1 MNIFKELQEAFA
13 PCPFRFSYELTYTKE
28 DFLNSWNKNLKI
40 IELAIKRKIINLEI
54 IENPEIPIKDIE
66 NIDRE
71 RILASLEG
79 KKRPLTPEEDFLLR
93 FKCHHS
99 VDLAR
104 EVVQILWQRF
114 SYLNILKDR
123 NLIHKKLSNG
133 EKVIYI
139 DNETGYAVGCKSDVA
154 LIEQKRDK
162 IKPIVIVEIGN
173 VEPTKIILALFRPDI
188 YIYPVAKEFWVYK
201 DVNETRKLW
210 IFKRGKKHHEF
221 HKLIKEVSYGE

>member
-99 VDLAR
+99 VDLVFYVLDYGLLIYSNRKTFAR
-104 EVVQILWQRF
+104 VFEL
-114 SYLNILKDR
+114 LPL
-123 NLIHKKLSNG
+123 LSNG